1 MPKNTKKA
9 ARRRKTQ
16 GIEGTD
22 LDASTKEIDVV
33 RKLQLPFIGMESCP
47 AFKFTYRVCLSIFFF
62 SIAIGYIYNFK

>member
-33 RKLQLPFIGMESCP
+33 SKYNCTFYFEWGSCSPFQ
-47 AFKFTYRVCLSIFFF
+47 FTHCFSFPIFLFRSYRIHTQF
-62 SIAIGYIYNFK
+62 

>member
-33 RKLQLPFIGMESCP
+33 RKLQLPFTDELNHVHLSNLPI
-47 AFKFTYRVCLSIFFF
+47 AFVYRFFYVV
-62 SIAIGYIYNFK
+62 IGYIHNFK

>member
-33 RKLQLPFIGMESCP
+33 RFNFLLLEWNHVQLSNLLI
-47 AFKFTYRVCLSIFFF
+47 AFAYLFSFFP
-62 SIAIGYIYNFK
+62 

>member
-33 RKLQLPFIGMESCP
+33 RQLQLLFTDEWNHVHISNLHI
-47 AFKFTYRVCLSIFFF
+47 AFACLFLYFRSYRIHIQF
-62 SIAIGYIYNFK
+62 